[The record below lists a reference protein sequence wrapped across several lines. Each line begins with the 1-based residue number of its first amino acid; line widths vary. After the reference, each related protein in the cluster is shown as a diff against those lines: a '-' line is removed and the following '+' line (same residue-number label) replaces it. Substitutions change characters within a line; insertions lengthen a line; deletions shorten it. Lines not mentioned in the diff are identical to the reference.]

1 MHPKICTLSYIH
13 KVQVAL
19 IPLYEERLFQN
30 NLVRKVTTIF
40 LLTLRGIFE
49 NWLRYPAILNAGKAI
64 KLDMESASKMI
75 AASLKQQV
83 DKKGKKVKNPSV
95 LHHEINVT
103 AVERSIPY
111 FGSKT
116 CRPSLSFASILH
128 NFHQTRLKMKKL
140 RQCPMS
146 ETVMELLS
154 SVIVVGMR
162 QCQYS
167 ASFKGDCHLY
177 TLFCTKCR
185 CAMHHK

>member
-19 IPLYEERLFQN
+19 IPLYEERLFQK
-30 NLVRKVTTIF
+30 NLVRKVTTVF

-64 KLDMESASKMI
+64 KLDMESASRMI

-83 DKKGKKVKNPSV
+83 NKKGKKVKNPSV

-111 FGSKT
+111 FGSQT
-116 CRPSLSFASILH
+116 CRPSLSFSSISH

-140 RQCPMS
+140 ALLDHSSTATGIKASSMPCNPIS
-146 ETVMELLS
+146 IKLLS
-154 SVIVVGMR
+154 LKKI
-162 QCQYS
+162 Y
-167 ASFKGDCHLY
+167 L
-177 TLFCTKCR
+177 LE
-185 CAMHHK
+185 